1 MKAPANAAPLPLTFK
16 IVKRQRG
23 KSLVGASAAAALA
36 NEQVAI
42 LHPDILGQPVGAGD
56 WPDGTVGERFPAHGS
71 AGPLL
76 NTTGLPCGVWR
87 YASTHA
93 FFRSSISSRPD
104 RPFSATSRSSAASQ
118 CS

>member
-1 MKAPANAAPLPLTFK
+1 MKAPANAALLPLTFQV
-16 IVKRQRG
+16 IQRQRG
-23 KSLVGASAAAALA
+23 KSFVGASTTAALA
-36 NEQVAI
+36 NEQMAI
-42 LHPDILGQPVGAGD
+42 LYPDILRQPVGAGD

-87 YASTHA
+87 YASAHA

-104 RPFSATSRSSAASQ
+104 
-118 CS
+118 